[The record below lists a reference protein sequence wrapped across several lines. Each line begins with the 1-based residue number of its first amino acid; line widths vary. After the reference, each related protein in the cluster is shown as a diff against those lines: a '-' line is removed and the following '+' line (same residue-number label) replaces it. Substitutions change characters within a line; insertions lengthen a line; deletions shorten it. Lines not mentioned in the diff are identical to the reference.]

1 MMSDAMVYVVDDEP
15 EIRDSVAML
24 LRSVGIGSKTFA
36 SGTEFLAAADLEA
49 AGCVIADVRM
59 PGISGLELQENLRA
73 KQVRLPI
80 IIITGHGDVAMAV
93 RAMKAGAADF
103 IEKPFNGQ
111 VLLDAVNRALA
122 SSRADAGEPAQR
134 VSIDERLATL
144 SAREREV
151 MVLIAEGR
159 PNKVVATRLGLSTRT
174 VETHRAN
181 IMQKMGAK
189 SLADLVRMAIASGL
203 LEV

>member
-1 MMSDAMVYVVDDEP
+1 MSDAVVYVVDDEP
-15 EIRDSVAML
+15 EIRESVAML
-24 LRSVGIGSKTFA
+24 LRSVGIGSKSFA
-36 SGTEFLAAADLEA
+36 SGSEFLAAADLDA
-49 AGCVIADVRM
+49 AGCVVADVRM
-59 PGISGLELQENLRA
+59 PGISGLELQEHLRA

-122 SSRADAGEPAQR
+122 SGRAEAGEPAQR
-134 VSIDERLATL
+134 EAVEERLAALT
-144 SAREREV
+144 SREREV
-151 MVLIAEGR
+151 MILIAEGR

-203 LEV
+203 LEA

>member
-1 MMSDAMVYVVDDEP
+1 MSDAVVYVVDDEP
-15 EIRDSVAML
+15 EIRESVAML

-36 SGTEFLAAADLEA
+36 SGTEFLAAADLDA

-59 PGISGLELQENLRA
+59 PGISGLELQEHLRA

-80 IIITGHGDVAMAV
+80 IIITGHGDVGMAV

-122 SSRADAGEPAQR
+122 STRAEAGEPAQR
-134 VSIDERLATL
+134 EVVEERLTGL
-144 SAREREV
+144 TAREREV
-151 MVLIAEGR
+151 MILIAEGR

-189 SLADLVRMAIASGL
+189 SLADLVRMAITSGL